1 MPRVVGGSRKRAC
14 LAYGGGVHTLPLARS
29 VVDPAAHR
37 RAEPDLLGQLWADPR
52 TLVLVVHEGR
62 LPLTDDGARL
72 DLRRPDQLAGLGPDG
87 ADAVWAYLGQ
97 CDERSYLAAL
107 IADLPTEPPTLEGV
121 VVDAGAA
128 GAPGADAGAWLAGV
142 RWARLRDVGHTLGD
156 RDADLATTAVALA
169 EWHARHPRCTR
180 CGAPT
185 RAVQAGWVRRCPEDG
200 TEDYPRTDAAVIM
213 AVTDDHGRILL
224 AHGAHWAPH
233 RYSTLAGFVEPGESL
248 ETAVRREVVEETGVV
263 VDEVTYVASQ
273 PWPFPASLM
282 LGFRAHAT
290 TTEVAVD
297 GVELTDARWFT
308 REELTAALRA
318 GEVLLPMRTSI
329 ALALIEDW
337 FGGTLPAS
345 PLPSTG

>member
-1 MPRVVGGSRKRAC
+1 MPRAVGGSRKRAC
-14 LAYGGGVHTLPLARS
+14 LAYGRGVHTLPLARS

-37 RAEPDLLGQLWADPR
+37 RAEPGLIDELWADPATR
-52 TLVLVVHEGR
+52 VLVVHEGR

-72 DLRRPDQLAGLGPDG
+72 DLRDPARLRGLAPGEG
-87 ADAVWAYLGQ
+87 DAVWVFLGQ
-97 CDERSYLAAL
+97 CDERAYLAAL
-107 IADLPTEPPTLEGV
+107 LADLPAEPGTLEGV
-121 VVDAGAA
+121 PAADDVAG
-128 GAPGADAGAWLAGV
+128 WLAQA
-142 RWARLRDVGHTLGD
+142 RWGRLRDVGHALGD

-169 EWHARHPRCTR
+169 EWHARHPRCAR
-180 CGAPT
+180 CGAST
-185 RAVQAGWVRRCPEDG
+185 RPVQAGWVRRCPEDG
-200 TEDYPRTDAAVIM
+200 AEDYPRTDAAVIM
-213 AVTDDHGRILL
+213 AVTDDADRILL
-224 AHGAHWAPH
+224 AHGAHWPEH

-290 TTEVAVD
+290 TTGVAVD
-297 GVELTDARWFT
+297 GQELTDARWFT
-308 REELTAALRA
+308 RAELAAALAA

-345 PLPSTG
+345 PVPASA

>member
-1 MPRVVGGSRKRAC
+1 
-14 LAYGGGVHTLPLARS
+14 VHTLPLARS

-37 RAEPDLLGQLWADPR
+37 RAEPHLLDELWADPR

-62 LPLTDDGARL
+62 LPLTADGARL
-72 DLRRPDQLAGLGPDG
+72 DLRAPSRLHGLAPGEG
-87 ADAVWAYLGQ
+87 DAVRVFLGQ
-97 CDERSYLAAL
+97 CDEGAYLAVL
-107 IADLPTEPPTLEGV
+107 LADLPAEPGALEGV
-121 VVDAGAA
+121 P
-128 GAPGADAGAWLAGV
+128 APADDVGAWLARV
-142 RWARLRDVGHTLGD
+142 RWGRLRDVGHALGD

-169 EWHARHPRCTR
+169 EWHGRHPRCAR

-185 RAVQAGWVRRCPEDG
+185 RPGQAGWVRRCPEDG
-200 TEDYPRTDAAVIM
+200 SEDYPRTDAAVIM
-213 AVTDDHGRILL
+213 AVTDDDGRILL
-224 AHGAHWAPH
+224 AHGAHWPPH

-248 ETAVRREVVEETGVV
+248 ETAVRREVAEETGVV

-290 TTEVAVD
+290 TTEVTVD
-297 GVELTDARWFT
+297 AHEVTDARWFT
-308 REELTAALRA
+308 RDGLTAALSA

-337 FGGTLPAS
+337 FGGTLPATA
-345 PLPSTG
+345 LPATG

>member
-1 MPRVVGGSRKRAC
+1 MPHVVGGSRKRAC

-37 RAEPDLLGQLWADPR
+37 RAEPALLDELWADSQ

-62 LPLTDDGARL
+62 LPLADDGTRL
-72 DLRRPDQLAGLGPDG
+72 DLRAPSLLRGLAPGVG
-87 ADAVWAYLGQ
+87 DAVWVFLGQ
-97 CDERSYLAAL
+97 CDERAYLAAL
-107 IADLPTEPPTLEGV
+107 LADLPADPGAPERGALEGV
-121 VVDAGAA
+121 PAA
-128 GAPGADAGAWLAGV
+128 ADDVGGWLSRV
-142 RWARLRDVGHTLGD
+142 RWGRLRDVGHALGD

-185 RAVQAGWVRRCPEDG
+185 RPVQAGWVRRCAEDG

-213 AVTDDHGRILL
+213 AVTDDAGRILL
-224 AHGAHWAPH
+224 AHGAHWPPH

-248 ETAVRREVVEETGVV
+248 ETAVRREVAEETGVV
-263 VDEVTYVASQ
+263 VDEVAYVASQ

-282 LGFRAHAT
+282 LGFRARAT
-290 TTEVAVD
+290 TTEVTVD
-297 GVELTDARWFT
+297 AREVTDARWFT
-308 REELTAALRA
+308 RDELTAALSS
-318 GEVLLPMRTSI
+318 GEVMLPMRTSI
-329 ALALIEDW
+329 ALALIEEW

-345 PLPSTG
+345 ALPASG